1 MTASSTQSSLYDLV
15 IIGSGPGGYIAA
27 VRAGQLGLKTAIV
40 ESEEL
45 GGICL
50 NWGCI
55 PSKALLRSA
64 EILSLF
70 QHSQDFG
77 ITVSGVEADYGA
89 AIDRCNSIIER
100 QTKGVAYLMKK
111 NKVDVIRGRGRLAG
125 PQQVVVDT
133 TNGPQ
138 TINSRNVIIAT
149 GSRVR
154 LVPGMSPDTV
164 DGQTVV
170 TSKEVW
176 KLRDKP
182 QSVVIIGGGPIG
194 VEFATAY
201 SSYGSQVTI
210 VEMLPRLVPLEDA
223 EVSAQLTRDFKKRK
237 INIMTDTKVLSV
249 EKGGDGKQAC
259 VTVTSGSG
267 SEPQELEAD
276 RVLLGIGFAPNS
288 QNLGLEE
295 LGVKLERGFV
305 LVDDNMQ
312 TNVPG
317 VYAIGDVTGKL
328 MLAHV
333 ASAMGV
339 VAAEAIAGQPHHK
352 LDFNAMP
359 RCTYSQPQIAS
370 TGLTEAQCKERGIE
384 IKVGKMLFNPNG
396 KAQAMGEASGFVKI
410 ISDAKYGQVIGAHL
424 IGPEV
429 VELIG
434 ELSLLQTLEG
444 TNLELAQAV
453 HPHPTL
459 SEALAEAALAVDGI
473 ALNA

>member
-1 MTASSTQSSLYDLV
+1 MTASNGQTGSYDLV

-40 ESEEL
+40 EREEL
-45 GGICL
+45 GGVCL

-64 EILSLF
+64 EVLTLF
-70 QHSQDFG
+70 QHAKDFG
-77 ITVSGVEADYGA
+77 ITVTGVEGDYGA
-89 AIDRCNSIIER
+89 AIDRCNKIIAG

-111 NKVDVIRGRGRLAG
+111 NKVDVLRGNGRVESATK
-125 PQQVVVDT
+125 VVVEGPGGSQEVT
-133 TNGPQ
+133 TKN
-138 TINSRNVIIAT
+138 ILIAT

-176 KLRDKP
+176 KLKDKP
-182 QSVVIIGGGPIG
+182 QSVAIIGGGPIG

-201 SSYGSQVTI
+201 RGYGCDVTI
-210 VEMLPRLVPLEDA
+210 VEMLPRLVPLED
-223 EVSAQLTRDFKKRK
+223 EEISTHLTREFKKRG
-237 INIMTDTKVLSV
+237 INIMTGTMVKKI
-249 EKGGDGKQAC
+249 EKGGEGNKAKVEVQVSA
-259 VTVTSGSG
+259 TGAT
-267 SEPQELEAD
+267 QTLEVD
-276 RVLLGIGFAPNS
+276 RVLVGIGFAPNS
-288 QNLGLEE
+288 ENLGLEK
-295 LGVKLERGFV
+295 LGVTIERGFIQ
-305 LVDDNMQ
+305 VDDQMK

-317 VYAIGDVTGKL
+317 IYAIGDVTGKL
-328 MLAHV
+328 PLAHV

-339 VAAEAIAGQPHHK
+339 VAAEIIAGEHAQK
-352 LDFNAMP
+352 LNYLNMP
-359 RCTYSQPQIAS
+359 RCTYSAPNIAS
-370 TGLTEAQCKERGIE
+370 IGLTEAQCKERGIE
-384 IKVGKMLFNPNG
+384 VKVGKFLFNPNG
-396 KAQAMGEASGFVKI
+396 KAQAMGEASGFVKVV
-410 ISDAKYGQVIGAHL
+410 SDAKYGQVLGAHM

-434 ELSLLQTLEG
+434 EFSLLTLLEG
-444 TNLELAQAV
+444 TNQELAMAV

-459 SEALAEAALAVDGI
+459 SEALAEAGLAVDGL